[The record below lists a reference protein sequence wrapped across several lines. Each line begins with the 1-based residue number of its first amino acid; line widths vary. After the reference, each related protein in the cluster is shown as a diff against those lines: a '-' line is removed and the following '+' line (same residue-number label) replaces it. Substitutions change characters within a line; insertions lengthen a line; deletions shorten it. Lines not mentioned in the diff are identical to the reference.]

1 MIKYFIILLTFL
13 NFKILLAENNVIFF
27 VESALKNNPK
37 INAERENLKAIK
49 QNENIS
55 RSEFLPSLTISG
67 SKSSTETTNIIN
79 QSGERSGDTSRNTE
93 TKKISVDQKIF
104 QGFQGFNNFKKS
116 RLEFEKAK
124 NNYKQV
130 EQETILNSV
139 STYYDLIFKNQSKD
153 FNSANVDL
161 FERQV
166 ESDRS
171 RLQKGEISLTDLAQS
186 ESSLAGAQ
194 ASFIKA
200 DSEYISAIAEFE
212 RVNRIKAPR
221 DLIDNFEISFKMPLS
236 LKEAL
241 ELSNLNNPS
250 LAIARINLAISE
262 KELNVEKARLSPSAT
277 LNYSKTEN
285 TDLNATID
293 EDEEETV
300 KATISWPII
309 KGGKNFSSIKKFKH
323 QKEKNALLL
332 EDKENEIKTQTAT
345 AWSFFQSAESVLAST
360 EAQLRAAEIA
370 NEGITLE
377 YDSGNTRTTL
387 EVIQSRSLLLEA
399 RISNAEAKKD
409 FIISKMRLLMQVGGL
424 DLKSFKYP
432 NNQ

>member
-1 MIKYFIILLTFL
+1 MKNYYIILLAIFDF
-13 NFKILLAENNVIFF
+13 NILLADNNVVFF
-27 VESALKNNPK
+27 VKSALQNNPK

-67 SKSSTETTNIIN
+67 SQSSTETSNILDH
-79 QSGERSGDTSRNTE
+79 SGTRSGDTKRNTE
-93 TKKISVDQKIF
+93 TTKISVDQKIF
-104 QGFQGFNNFKKS
+104 QGFQGYNNFKKS

-124 NNYKQV
+124 NEYKQV
-130 EQETILNSV
+130 EQDTILNSV
-139 STYYDLIFKNQSKD
+139 SAYYDLIFKNKSKD
-153 FNSANVDL
+153 FNLANVDL

-194 ASFIKA
+194 AAFIKA

-212 RVNRIKAPR
+212 RVNRVSSPKA
-221 DLIDNFEISFKMPLS
+221 LNDNFDVSFIMPQS
-236 LKEAL
+236 LKNAL
-241 ELSNLNNPS
+241 ELSNSNNPS

-262 KELNVEKARLSPSAT
+262 RELNVEKARLSPSAT

-285 TDLNATID
+285 KDLSATID
-293 EDEEETV
+293 EDEKETV
-300 KATISWPII
+300 KATVSWPII
-309 KGGKNFSSIKKFKH
+309 QGGKNFSSIKKFRHK
-323 QKEKNALLL
+323 KEKNSLLL

-345 AWSFFQSAESVLAST
+345 SWSFFQSAESILAST
-360 EAQLRAAEIA
+360 EAQLKAAEIA

-409 FIISKMRLLMQVGGL
+409 FIISKMRLLSQIGGL
-424 DLKSFKYP
+424 DLKAFKTP
-432 NNQ
+432 

>member
-1 MIKYFIILLTFL
+1 MIKYLIIFLTIFQFNNL
-13 NFKILLAENNVIFF
+13 FAKNNVLLF

-37 INAERENLKAIK
+37 INAERENLKTVK
-49 QNENIS
+49 ENQNIS

-67 SKSSTETTNIIN
+67 SQTSTETTEIIN
-79 QSGERSGDTSRNTE
+79 QSGTRSGDTKRNTE
-93 TKKISVDQKIF
+93 TKKISVDQKLF
-104 QGFQGFNNFKKS
+104 QGFQGYNNLKKS
-116 RLEFEKAK
+116 ILEFEKAK
-124 NNYKQV
+124 NEYKQV
-130 EQETILNSV
+130 EQDTILKSV
-139 STYYDLIFKNQSKD
+139 SSYYDLIFKNKSKN
-153 FNSANVDL
+153 FNLANVDL

-194 ASFIKA
+194 AAFIKA

-212 RVNRIKAPR
+212 RINRISAPK
-221 DLIDNFEISFKMPLS
+221 DLNDNYDVSFLMPQS

-241 ELSNLNNPS
+241 ELSNSNNPS

-277 LNYSKTEN
+277 LNYSITEN
-285 TDLNATID
+285 KDLNATID
-293 EDEEETV
+293 EDEQETV
-300 KATISWPII
+300 KATVTWPII
-309 KGGKNFSSIKKFKH
+309 QGGKNFSSIKKFKH
-323 QKEKNALLL
+323 KKEKNILLL
-332 EDKENEIKTQTAT
+332 EDKENEVKTQTAT
-345 AWSFFQSAESVLAST
+345 YWSFFQSAESVLAST
-360 EAQLRAAEIA
+360 AAQLKAAEIA

-377 YDSGNTRTTL
+377 YDSGSTRTTL

-409 FIISKMRLLMQVGGL
+409 FIISKMRLLSQVGGL
-424 DLKSFKYP
+424 DLQAFKIP
-432 NNQ
+432 

>member
-1 MIKYFIILLTFL
+1 MIKYLIIFLTIFQFNNL
-13 NFKILLAENNVIFF
+13 FAKNNVLLF

-37 INAERENLKAIK
+37 INAERENLKAVK
-49 QNENIS
+49 ENQNIS

-67 SKSSTETTNIIN
+67 SQTSTETTEIID
-79 QSGERSGDTSRNTE
+79 QSGTRSGDTKRNTE
-93 TKKISVDQKIF
+93 TKKISVDQKLF
-104 QGFQGFNNFKKS
+104 QGFQGYNNLKKS
-116 RLEFEKAK
+116 ILEFEKAK
-124 NNYKQV
+124 NEYKQV
-130 EQETILNSV
+130 EQDTILKSV
-139 STYYDLIFKNQSKD
+139 SSYYDLIFKNKSKN
-153 FNSANVDL
+153 FNLANVDL

-194 ASFIKA
+194 AAFIKA

-212 RVNRIKAPR
+212 RINRISAPK
-221 DLIDNFEISFKMPLS
+221 DLNDNYDVSFLMPQS

-241 ELSNLNNPS
+241 ELSNSNNPS

-285 TDLNATID
+285 KDLNATVD
-293 EDEEETV
+293 EDEKETV
-300 KATISWPII
+300 KATVTWPII
-309 KGGKNFSSIKKFKH
+309 QGGKNFSSIKKFKH
-323 QKEKNALLL
+323 KKEKNILLL
-332 EDKENEIKTQTAT
+332 EDKENEVKTQTAT
-345 AWSFFQSAESVLAST
+345 SWSFFQSAESVLAST
-360 EAQLRAAEIA
+360 AAQLKAAEIA

-377 YDSGNTRTTL
+377 YDSGSTRTTL

-409 FIISKMRLLMQVGGL
+409 FIISKMRLLSQVGGL
-424 DLKSFKYP
+424 DLQAFKIP
-432 NNQ
+432 

>member
-1 MIKYFIILLTFL
+1 MIKYFIFLLAIFKF
-13 NFKILLAENNVIFF
+13 NFLLAENSVIFF
-27 VESALKNNPK
+27 VESALQNNPK
-37 INAERENLKAIK
+37 INAERENLKAVK

-67 SKSSTETTNIIN
+67 SQSSIETSNIID
-79 QSGERSGDTSRNTE
+79 QSGSRSVDTKRNTE

-104 QGFQGFNNFKKS
+104 QGFQGYNNFKKS
-116 RLEFEKAK
+116 RLEYEKAI
-124 NNYKQV
+124 NEYKQV
-130 EQETILNSV
+130 EQDTILNSV
-139 STYYDLIFKNQSKD
+139 SAYYNLIFKNKSKE
-153 FNSANVDL
+153 FNLANVDL

-166 ESDRS
+166 ESDSS

-194 ASFIKA
+194 AAFIKA

-212 RVNRIKAPR
+212 RINRVSAPKNLN
-221 DLIDNFEISFKMPLS
+221 DNIDISFIMPQS
-236 LKEAL
+236 LKNAL
-241 ELSNLNNPS
+241 ERSNSNNPS

-262 KELNVEKARLSPSAT
+262 RELNVEKAKLSPSAT

-285 TDLNATID
+285 KDLSATVD
-293 EDEEETV
+293 EDEKETV
-300 KATISWPII
+300 KATVSWPII
-309 KGGKNFSSIKKFKH
+309 QGGKNLSSIKKFKH
-323 QKEKNALLL
+323 KKEKNALLL
-332 EDKENEIKTQTAT
+332 EDKENEVKTQTAT
-345 AWSFFQSAESVLAST
+345 FWSFFQSAESVLAST
-360 EAQLRAAEIA
+360 EAQLKAAEIA

-409 FIISKMRLLMQVGGL
+409 FIISKMRLLSQVGGL
-424 DLKSFKYP
+424 DLKAFKTP
-432 NNQ
+432 

>member
-1 MIKYFIILLTFL
+1 MIKYLIIFLTIFQFNNL
-13 NFKILLAENNVIFF
+13 FAKNNVLLF

-37 INAERENLKAIK
+37 INAERENLKAVK
-49 QNENIS
+49 ENQNIS
-55 RSEFLPSLTISG
+55 RSEFLPSLTLSG
-67 SKSSTETTNIIN
+67 SQTSTETTEIID
-79 QSGERSGDTSRNTE
+79 QSGTRSGDTKRNTE
-93 TKKISVDQKIF
+93 TKKISVDQKLF
-104 QGFQGFNNFKKS
+104 QGFQGYNNLKKS
-116 RLEFEKAK
+116 ILEFEKAK
-124 NNYKQV
+124 NEYKQV
-130 EQETILNSV
+130 EQDTILKSV
-139 STYYDLIFKNQSKD
+139 SSYYDLIFKNKRKN
-153 FNSANVDL
+153 FNLANVDL

-194 ASFIKA
+194 AAFIKA

-212 RVNRIKAPR
+212 RINRISAPK
-221 DLIDNFEISFKMPLS
+221 DLNDNYDVSFLMPQS

-241 ELSNLNNPS
+241 ELSNSNNPS

-285 TDLNATID
+285 KDLNATVD
-293 EDEEETV
+293 EDEKETV
-300 KATISWPII
+300 KATVTWPII
-309 KGGKNFSSIKKFKH
+309 QGGKNFSSIKKFKH
-323 QKEKNALLL
+323 KKEKNILLL
-332 EDKENEIKTQTAT
+332 EDKENEVKTQTAT
-345 AWSFFQSAESVLAST
+345 SWSFFQSAESVLAST
-360 EAQLRAAEIA
+360 AAQLKAAEIA

-377 YDSGNTRTTL
+377 YDSGSTRTTL

-409 FIISKMRLLMQVGGL
+409 FIISKMRLLSQVGGL
-424 DLKSFKYP
+424 DLQAFKIP
-432 NNQ
+432 

>member
-1 MIKYFIILLTFL
+1 MIKYLIIFLTIFQFSNL
-13 NFKILLAENNVIFF
+13 FAKNNVLLF

-37 INAERENLKAIK
+37 INAERENLKAVK
-49 QNENIS
+49 ENQNIS

-67 SKSSTETTNIIN
+67 SQTSTETTEIID
-79 QSGERSGDTSRNTE
+79 QSGTRSGDTKRNTE
-93 TKKISVDQKIF
+93 TKKISVDQKLF
-104 QGFQGFNNFKKS
+104 QGFQGYNNLKKS
-116 RLEFEKAK
+116 ILEFEKAK
-124 NNYKQV
+124 NEYKQV
-130 EQETILNSV
+130 EQDTILKSV
-139 STYYDLIFKNQSKD
+139 SSYYDLIFKNKRKN
-153 FNSANVDL
+153 FNLANVDL

-194 ASFIKA
+194 AAFIKA

-212 RVNRIKAPR
+212 RINRISAPK
-221 DLIDNFEISFKMPLS
+221 DLNDNYDVSFLMPQS

-241 ELSNLNNPS
+241 ELSNSNNPS

-285 TDLNATID
+285 KDLNATID
-293 EDEEETV
+293 EDEQETV
-300 KATISWPII
+300 KATVTWPII
-309 KGGKNFSSIKKFKH
+309 QGGKNFSSIKKFKH
-323 QKEKNALLL
+323 KKEKNILLL
-332 EDKENEIKTQTAT
+332 EDKENEVKTQTAT
-345 AWSFFQSAESVLAST
+345 SWSFFQSAESVLAST
-360 EAQLRAAEIA
+360 AAQLKAAEIA

-377 YDSGNTRTTL
+377 YDSGSTRTTL

-409 FIISKMRLLMQVGGL
+409 FIISKMRLLNQVGGL
-424 DLKSFKYP
+424 DLQAFKIP
-432 NNQ
+432 

>member
-1 MIKYFIILLTFL
+1 MIKYLIIFLTIFQFNNL
-13 NFKILLAENNVIFF
+13 FAKNNVLLF

-37 INAERENLKAIK
+37 INAERENLKAVK
-49 QNENIS
+49 ENQNIS

-67 SKSSTETTNIIN
+67 SQSSTETTEIIN
-79 QSGERSGDTSRNTE
+79 QSGTRSGDTKRNTE
-93 TKKISVDQKIF
+93 TKKISVDQKLF
-104 QGFQGFNNFKKS
+104 QGFQGYNNLKKS
-116 RLEFEKAK
+116 ILEFEKAK
-124 NNYKQV
+124 NEYKQV
-130 EQETILNSV
+130 EQDTILKSV
-139 STYYDLIFKNQSKD
+139 SSYYDLIFKNKSKN
-153 FNSANVDL
+153 FNLANVDL

-194 ASFIKA
+194 AAFIKA

-212 RVNRIKAPR
+212 RINRISAPK
-221 DLIDNFEISFKMPLS
+221 DLNDNYDVSFLMPQS

-241 ELSNLNNPS
+241 ELSNSNNPS

-285 TDLNATID
+285 KDLNATID
-293 EDEEETV
+293 EDEQETV
-300 KATISWPII
+300 KATVTWPII
-309 KGGKNFSSIKKFKH
+309 QGGKNFSSIKKFKH
-323 QKEKNALLL
+323 KKEKNILLL
-332 EDKENEIKTQTAT
+332 EDKENEVKTQTAT
-345 AWSFFQSAESVLAST
+345 SWSFFQSAESVLAST
-360 EAQLRAAEIA
+360 AAQLKAAEIA

-377 YDSGNTRTTL
+377 YDSGSTRTTL

-409 FIISKMRLLMQVGGL
+409 FIISKMRLLSQVGGL
-424 DLKSFKYP
+424 DLQAFKIP
-432 NNQ
+432 

>member
-1 MIKYFIILLTFL
+1 MIKYLIIFLTIFQFSNL
-13 NFKILLAENNVIFF
+13 FANNNVLLF

-37 INAERENLKAIK
+37 INAERENLKAVK
-49 QNENIS
+49 ENQNIS

-67 SKSSTETTNIIN
+67 SQSSTETTEIIN
-79 QSGERSGDTSRNTE
+79 QSGTRSGDTKRNTE
-93 TKKISVDQKIF
+93 TKKISVDQKLF
-104 QGFQGFNNFKKS
+104 QGFQGYNNLKKS
-116 RLEFEKAK
+116 ILEFEKAK
-124 NNYKQV
+124 NEYKQV
-130 EQETILNSV
+130 EQDTILKSV
-139 STYYDLIFKNQSKD
+139 SSYYDLIFKNKSKN
-153 FNSANVDL
+153 FNLANVDL

-194 ASFIKA
+194 AAFIKA

-212 RVNRIKAPR
+212 RINRISAPK
-221 DLIDNFEISFKMPLS
+221 DLNDNYDVSFLMPRS

-241 ELSNLNNPS
+241 ELSNSNNPS

-285 TDLNATID
+285 KDLNATID
-293 EDEEETV
+293 EDEQETV
-300 KATISWPII
+300 KATVTWPII
-309 KGGKNFSSIKKFKH
+309 QGGKNFSSIKKFKH
-323 QKEKNALLL
+323 KKEKNILLL
-332 EDKENEIKTQTAT
+332 EDKENEVKTQTAT
-345 AWSFFQSAESVLAST
+345 SWSFFQSAESVLAST
-360 EAQLRAAEIA
+360 AAQLKAAEIA

-377 YDSGNTRTTL
+377 YDSGSTRTTL

-409 FIISKMRLLMQVGGL
+409 FIISKMRLLSQVGGL
-424 DLKSFKYP
+424 DLQAFKIP
-432 NNQ
+432 

>member
-1 MIKYFIILLTFL
+1 MKKYFIILLSLLKF
-13 NFKILLAENNVIFF
+13 NFLLAENNIIFF
-27 VESALKNNPK
+27 VESALQNNPK
-37 INAERENLKAIK
+37 INAERENLKSIK

-55 RSEFLPSLTISG
+55 RSEFLPSLTLSG
-67 SKSSTETTNIIN
+67 SQSSAETSNIID
-79 QSGERSGDTSRNTE
+79 QSGTRSGDSKRNTE

-104 QGFQGFNNFKKS
+104 QGFQGYNNLKKS
-116 RLEFEKAK
+116 KLEFEKAK
-124 NNYKQV
+124 NEYKQV
-130 EQETILNSV
+130 EQNTILNSV
-139 STYYDLIFKNQSKD
+139 SSYYDLVFKSKNKD
-153 FNSANVDL
+153 FNLANVDL

-194 ASFIKA
+194 ANFIKA
-200 DSEYISAIAEFE
+200 DSEYVSAIAEFE
-212 RVNRIKAPR
+212 RINRVKAPE
-221 DLIDNFEISFKMPLS
+221 DINDNFEISFIMPQS

-241 ELSNLNNPS
+241 ELSNSNNPN

-262 KELNVEKARLSPSAT
+262 RELNVEKAKLSPSAS

-285 TDLNATID
+285 KDLSTTID

-300 KATISWPII
+300 KATVTWPII
-309 KGGKNFSSIKKFKH
+309 QGGKNFSSIKKFKH
-323 QKEKNALLL
+323 IKEKNALLL
-332 EDKENEIKTQTAT
+332 EDKKNEIKTQTST
-345 AWSFFQSAESVLAST
+345 SWSFYQSAESVLNST
-360 EAQLRAAEIA
+360 EAQLKAAEIA

-387 EVIQSRSLLLEA
+387 EVIQSRSLLLDA

-409 FIISKMRLLMQVGGL
+409 LIISKMKLLSQVGGL
-424 DLKSFKYP
+424 DLNSIKS
-432 NNQ
+432 N

>member
-1 MIKYFIILLTFL
+1 MIKYFIILLAI
-13 NFKILLAENNVIFF
+13 FKFNILLAENSVILF
-27 VESALKNNPK
+27 VESALKNNPR

-67 SKSSTETTNIIN
+67 SQSSTETSNIID
-79 QSGERSGDTSRNTE
+79 QSGTRSGNTKRNTE

-104 QGFQGFNNFKKS
+104 QGFQGYNNFKKS
-116 RLEFEKAK
+116 RLEYEKAI
-124 NNYKQV
+124 NEYKQV
-130 EQETILNSV
+130 EQDTILNSV
-139 STYYDLIFKNQSKD
+139 SAYYNLIFKNKSKE
-153 FNSANVDL
+153 FNLANVDL

-166 ESDRS
+166 ESDSS

-194 ASFIKA
+194 AAFIKA

-212 RVNRIKAPR
+212 RVNRVSAPKNLN
-221 DLIDNFEISFKMPLS
+221 DNIDISFIMPQS
-236 LKEAL
+236 LKNAL
-241 ELSNLNNPS
+241 ERSNSNNPS

-262 KELNVEKARLSPSAT
+262 RELNVEKAKLSPSAS

-285 TDLNATID
+285 KDLSATVD
-293 EDEEETV
+293 EDEKETV
-300 KATISWPII
+300 KATVSWPII
-309 KGGKNFSSIKKFKH
+309 QGGKNLSSIKKFKH
-323 QKEKNALLL
+323 KKEKNALLL
-332 EDKENEIKTQTAT
+332 EDKENEVKTQTAT
-345 AWSFFQSAESVLAST
+345 FWSFFQSAESVLAST
-360 EAQLRAAEIA
+360 EAQLKAAEIA

-387 EVIQSRSLLLEA
+387 DVIQSRSLLLEA

-409 FIISKMRLLMQVGGL
+409 FIISKMRLLSQVGGL
-424 DLKSFKYP
+424 DLKAFKAP
-432 NNQ
+432 

>member
-1 MIKYFIILLTFL
+1 MKKIFLIFIAIFQFNILSA
-13 NFKILLAENNVIFF
+13 NNNVIFF

-67 SKSSTETTNIIN
+67 SQSSTETSNIID
-79 QSGERSGDTSRNTE
+79 QSGTKSGNTKRNTE

-104 QGFQGFNNFKKS
+104 QGFQGYNKFKKS

-124 NNYKQV
+124 NEYKQV
-130 EQETILNSV
+130 EQDTILKSV
-139 STYYDLIFKNQSKD
+139 SSYYDLIFKNKSKE
-153 FNSANVDL
+153 FNLANVDL

-194 ASFIKA
+194 AASIKA
-200 DSEYISAIAEFE
+200 NSEYVSAIAEFE
-212 RVNRIKAPR
+212 RINRIRAPE
-221 DLIDNFEISFKMPLS
+221 DLNDNYDVSFLMPQS

-241 ELSNLNNPS
+241 ELSNSNNPS

-285 TDLNATID
+285 KDLSATVD
-293 EDEEETV
+293 EDEQETV
-300 KATISWPII
+300 KATVTWPII
-309 KGGKNFSSIKKFKH
+309 QGGKNFSSIKKFKH
-323 QKEKNALLL
+323 KKEKNTLLL

-345 AWSFFQSAESVLAST
+345 SWSFFQSAESVLAST
-360 EAQLRAAEIA
+360 AAQLKAAEIA

-377 YDSGNTRTTL
+377 YDSGSTRTTL

-409 FIISKMRLLMQVGGL
+409 FIISKMRLLSQVGGL
-424 DLKSFKYP
+424 DLKAFKSP
-432 NNQ
+432 

>member
-1 MIKYFIILLTFL
+1 MIKYLIIFLTIFQFNNL
-13 NFKILLAENNVIFF
+13 FAKNNVLLF

-37 INAERENLKAIK
+37 INAERENLKAVK
-49 QNENIS
+49 ENQNIS

-67 SKSSTETTNIIN
+67 SQTSTETTEIID
-79 QSGERSGDTSRNTE
+79 QSGTRSGDTKRNTE
-93 TKKISVDQKIF
+93 TKKISVDQKLF
-104 QGFQGFNNFKKS
+104 QGFQGYNNLKKS
-116 RLEFEKAK
+116 ILEFEKAK
-124 NNYKQV
+124 NEYKQV
-130 EQETILNSV
+130 EQDTILKSV
-139 STYYDLIFKNQSKD
+139 SSYYDLIFKNKSKN
-153 FNSANVDL
+153 FNLANVDL

-194 ASFIKA
+194 AAFIKA

-212 RVNRIKAPR
+212 RINRISAPK
-221 DLIDNFEISFKMPLS
+221 DLNDNYDVSFLMPQS

-241 ELSNLNNPS
+241 ELSNSNNPS

-285 TDLNATID
+285 KDLNATVD
-293 EDEEETV
+293 EDEKETV
-300 KATISWPII
+300 KATVTWPII
-309 KGGKNFSSIKKFKH
+309 QGGKNFSSIKKFKH
-323 QKEKNALLL
+323 KKEKNILLL
-332 EDKENEIKTQTAT
+332 EDKENEVKTQTAT
-345 AWSFFQSAESVLAST
+345 YWSFFQSAESVLAST
-360 EAQLRAAEIA
+360 AAQLKAAEIA

-377 YDSGNTRTTL
+377 YDSGSTRTTL

-409 FIISKMRLLMQVGGL
+409 FIISKMRLLSQVGGL
-424 DLKSFKYP
+424 DLQAFKIP
-432 NNQ
+432 

>member
-1 MIKYFIILLTFL
+1 MKKYIIILIVIF
-13 NFKILLAENNVIFF
+13 NFNGLLADNNVIFF
-27 VESALKNNPK
+27 VESALQNNPK
-37 INAERENLKAIK
+37 LNAERENLKAIK
-49 QNENIS
+49 QNKNIS

-67 SKSSTETTNIIN
+67 SQTSTETSNIIN
-79 QSGERSGDTSRNTE
+79 QSGSRSADTSRNTE

-104 QGFQGFNNFKKS
+104 QGFQGYNNLKKS

-124 NNYKQV
+124 NEFKQV
-130 EQETILNSV
+130 EQDTILNSV
-139 STYYDLIFKNQSKD
+139 STYYDLIFKSKSKE
-153 FNSANVDL
+153 FNLANVDL

-194 ASFIKA
+194 AAFIKA
-200 DSEYISAIAEFE
+200 DTEYVSAIAEFE
-212 RVNRIKAPR
+212 RINRITAPK
-221 DLIDNFEISFKMPLS
+221 DLNVNFDVSFIMPQS
-236 LKEAL
+236 LKDAL
-241 ELSNLNNPS
+241 EFSNSNNPN

-262 KELNVEKARLSPSAT
+262 KELNVEKARLSPSAS

-285 TDLNATID
+285 KDLNATVD
-293 EDEEETV
+293 EDEQETV
-300 KATISWPII
+300 KATVTWPII
-309 KGGKNFSSIKKFKH
+309 QGGKNFSSIKKFRHK
-323 QKEKNALLL
+323 KEKNALLL

-345 AWSFFQSAESVLAST
+345 SWSFFQSAESVLTST
-360 EAQLRAAEIA
+360 EAQLKAAEIA

-409 FIISKMRLLMQVGGL
+409 FIVSKLRLLSQVGGL
-424 DLKSFKYP
+424 DLQAFKTP
-432 NNQ
+432 

>member
-1 MIKYFIILLTFL
+1 MIKYLIIFLTIFQFSNL
-13 NFKILLAENNVIFF
+13 FANNNVLLF

-37 INAERENLKAIK
+37 INAERENLKAVK
-49 QNENIS
+49 ENQNIS

-67 SKSSTETTNIIN
+67 SQTSTETTEIID
-79 QSGERSGDTSRNTE
+79 QSGTRSGDTKRNTE
-93 TKKISVDQKIF
+93 TKKISVDQKLF
-104 QGFQGFNNFKKS
+104 QGFQGYNNLKKS
-116 RLEFEKAK
+116 ILEFEKAK
-124 NNYKQV
+124 NEYKQV
-130 EQETILNSV
+130 EQDTILKSV
-139 STYYDLIFKNQSKD
+139 SSYYDLIFKNKSKN
-153 FNSANVDL
+153 FNLANVDL

-194 ASFIKA
+194 AAFIKA

-212 RVNRIKAPR
+212 RINRISAPK
-221 DLIDNFEISFKMPLS
+221 DLNDNYDVSFLMPQS

-241 ELSNLNNPS
+241 ELSNSNNPS

-277 LNYSKTEN
+277 LNYSKIEN
-285 TDLNATID
+285 KDLNATVD
-293 EDEEETV
+293 EDEQETV
-300 KATISWPII
+300 KATVTWPII
-309 KGGKNFSSIKKFKH
+309 QGGKNFSSIKKFKH
-323 QKEKNALLL
+323 KKEKNILLL
-332 EDKENEIKTQTAT
+332 EDKENEVKTQTAT
-345 AWSFFQSAESVLAST
+345 SWSFFQSAESVLAST
-360 EAQLRAAEIA
+360 AAQLKAAEIA

-377 YDSGNTRTTL
+377 YDSGSTRTTL

-409 FIISKMRLLMQVGGL
+409 FIISKMRLLSQVGGL
-424 DLKSFKYP
+424 DLQAFKIP
-432 NNQ
+432 

>member
-1 MIKYFIILLTFL
+1 MIKYLIIFLTIFQFNNL
-13 NFKILLAENNVIFF
+13 FAKNNVLLF

-37 INAERENLKAIK
+37 INAERENLKAVK
-49 QNENIS
+49 ENQNIS

-67 SKSSTETTNIIN
+67 SQTSTETTEIID
-79 QSGERSGDTSRNTE
+79 QSGTRSGDTKRNTE
-93 TKKISVDQKIF
+93 TKKISVDQKLF
-104 QGFQGFNNFKKS
+104 QGFQGYNNLKKS
-116 RLEFEKAK
+116 ILEFEKAK
-124 NNYKQV
+124 NEYKQV
-130 EQETILNSV
+130 EQDTILKSV
-139 STYYDLIFKNQSKD
+139 SSYYDLIFKNKRKN
-153 FNSANVDL
+153 FNLANVDL

-194 ASFIKA
+194 AAFIKA

-212 RVNRIKAPR
+212 RINRISAPK
-221 DLIDNFEISFKMPLS
+221 DLNDNYDVSFLMPQS

-241 ELSNLNNPS
+241 ELSNSNNPS

-285 TDLNATID
+285 KDLNATID
-293 EDEEETV
+293 EDEQETV
-300 KATISWPII
+300 KATVTWPII
-309 KGGKNFSSIKKFKH
+309 QGGKNFSSIKKFKH
-323 QKEKNALLL
+323 KKEKNILLL
-332 EDKENEIKTQTAT
+332 EDKENEVKTQTAT
-345 AWSFFQSAESVLAST
+345 SWSFFQSAESVLAST
-360 EAQLRAAEIA
+360 AAQLKAAEIA

-377 YDSGNTRTTL
+377 YDSGSTRTTL

-409 FIISKMRLLMQVGGL
+409 FIISKMRLLSQVGGL
-424 DLKSFKYP
+424 DLQAFKIP
-432 NNQ
+432 